1 MVPAIKFKHME
12 DFATTRHR
20 RNRIGTCSTETCEGM
35 IGGDDITFKKTLE
48 LQCLS
53 LIMKTS

>member
-12 DFATTRHR
+12 GFATTRYR

-35 IGGDDITFKKTLE
+35 IGVDDMINFKKTLE
-48 LQCLS
+48 F
-53 LIMKTS
+53 K